1 VVAGGIQAGPRRWP
15 WELDKLGV
23 IVEDRL
29 PDPAMAGYG
38 QLTYE
43 LFFMLAFAAEAPGP
57 GSMSRALGLLWDF
70 LAAMDRR
77 DRFMAAR
84 DRSFATCDVF
94 PAPAMPVCA
103 WHVEDGEPGGG
114 SLVCPPG
121 QRGGPWYASQ
131 QGVPTPD
138 RALHDL
144 ADLRDAHLGRVI
156 GRAKP
161 DASSGSI
168 HDVRPARGQRER
180 VRPARDQL
188 RLPLPCAQ

>member
-1 VVAGGIQAGPRRWP
+1 MPC
-15 WELDKLGV
+15 
-23 IVEDRL
+23 
-29 PDPAMAGYG
+29 MA
-38 QLTYE
+38 
-43 LFFMLAFAAEAPGP
+43 AAEPSAAGSGPGYAYFGTCVEQLPLTGRCQCAPGMWRTATP
-57 GSMSRALGLLWDF
+57 AGAVLCALSR
-70 LAAMDRR
+70 
-77 DRFMAAR
+77 
-84 DRSFATCDVF
+84 
-94 PAPAMPVCA
+94 
-103 WHVEDGEPGGG
+103 
-114 SLVCPPG
+114 

-144 ADLRDAHLGRVI
+144 ADLGDAHLGRVI

-180 VRPARDQL
+180 VRSALEQL